1 VAQLSTLGSMDTP
14 PNTDAVERA
23 VSSVIDAWD
32 LYGFL
37 KNGAPPNEYNI
48 ESGAIARRI
57 AEIRSA
63 SDAARV
69 VSAVFSDK
77 LGLDIPPEDAAQIGE
92 QLYAKLREA
101 DLLDTPSTL

>member
-1 VAQLSTLGSMDTP
+1 MDTP
-14 PNTDAVERA
+14 HNFDAVMRA

-37 KNGAPPNEYNI
+37 KNGAPSNEYDI

-57 AEIRSA
+57 DEIRSV

-69 VSAVFSDK
+69 VSAVFSEK
-77 LGLDIPPEDAAQIGE
+77 LGLDLPPEDSAQIGE

-101 DLLDTPSTL
+101 DLLETPSTL